1 MTPQGYLSWSQLSL
15 WESSPERYKE
25 HYFYGKKTPI
35 NRGMAFGK
43 KMADGLERD
52 ELTGDVVLDLMME
65 RIPKFEVM
73 DKEFR
78 TELKNGKDT
87 IIILAKPDT
96 MKADMTA
103 FKEYK
108 TGVTRWT
115 RKKVDECG
123 QITFYATAMWLK
135 TGKIPKD
142 IELVDVATKAALDGK
157 IEATGDITRHPTVR
171 TMTDILKMVVRMKK
185 CWAGISKAMEEII

>member
-1 MTPQGYLSWSQLSL
+1 MTPQGYLSWSQLTL
-15 WESSPERYKE
+15 WESSPERYAEK
-25 HYFYGKKTPI
+25 YFYGKKTPI

-52 ELTGDVVLDLMME
+52 EMTGDMALDMIMVQ
-65 RIPKFEVM
+65 IPKFEVM

-78 TELKNGKDT
+78 AELKDGKNT

-96 MKADMTA
+96 MKADLTA

-115 RKKVDECG
+115 KKKVDECG
-123 QITFYATAMWLK
+123 QITFYAMAIWLK
-135 TGKIPKD
+135 TGKIPQD
-142 IELVDVATKAALDGK
+142 IELVDVATKQALDGK
-157 IEATGDITRHPTVR
+157 IEATGDVIRHPTAR
-171 TMTDILKMVVRMKK
+171 TMADILRMMVRVKK
-185 CWAGISKAMEEII
+185 CWAGINKAMEEII